1 MNPALSPSDQVR
13 VRDAVAVAEAR
24 TAGEIFVVVARTSD
38 DYRFIPLLWAT
49 LLALLVP
56 LPLIFLTRLPVLD
69 IYLAQLFVF
78 IGLAIILSIPPL
90 HMLTVP
96 RPVKRARAHATA
108 VEQFLARG
116 LHTTEARTGV
126 LVFVSIAERYAEV
139 IADAGIA
146 GKVSQEV
153 WDRAVAGL
161 IGEVRAGR
169 LAEGLIAAV
178 GEAGAVLAE
187 HFPIRPDDR
196 NELANDVI
204 LL

>member
-1 MNPALSPSDQVR
+1 M
-13 VRDAVAVAEAR
+13 
-24 TAGEIFVVVARTSD
+24 
-38 DYRFIPLLWAT
+38 
-49 LLALLVP
+49 
-56 LPLIFLTRLPVLD
+56 
-69 IYLAQLFVF
+69 
-78 IGLAIILSIPPL
+78 
-90 HMLTVP
+90 
-96 RPVKRARAHATA
+96 KRARAHATA

-126 LVFVSIAERYAEV
+126 LVFVSLAERYAEV

-146 GKVSQEV
+146 GKVGQEV

-161 IGEVRAGR
+161 IGEIRAGR

-178 GEAGAVLAE
+178 GEAGAVLAA